1 MIDLAQQI
9 SDSRLKVDEL
19 EKARRALEGELEV
32 ALTSSTASSDQL
44 QEAKTKGEE
53 AAVRAEKEREQLL
66 SDLQKLKDE
75 TQEKEKALR
84 LLRGERDGLADD
96 LENKMS
102 EHKARVS
109 EKEEQ
114 MAKIEVNFVGI

>member
-84 LLRGERDGLADD
+84 LLREERDCLADD